1 MLTSFFGAQ
10 NKTAAST
17 PATKNLTYRFENA
30 SGMNFTIVQSN
41 PENPITSRQVAV
53 SSDWTSHEMSSRLS
67 SEGNISLLQTVQ
79 SKCNW
84 VLRIRVYL
92 QKSGSSTKTLL
103 GGLNVDDANYGK
115 NTLSGTT
122 KVNYGDTVIY
132 EISQNVGVMT
142 SSAVSGKF
150 PEGDV
155 DNPWTIGIENLY
167 NTNYVGA
174 TLSYR
179 QPYIYSLNLSAKAAT
194 SITLENCNAL
204 IDIYQSYKG
213 RVASVNC
220 THAVEKNIGGYL
232 VNASQYSTSF
242 SLYMQYVT
250 EASVTPPTPSKEPI
264 SFTVGVTAHPGMSEV
279 TISIWNKAKTKRLAV
294 ASFESSDL
302 ETGAS
307 QVLSNIPNE
316 DNGLYFL
323 EITGDYTRS
332 EEFRFYDGGTF
343 LF

>member
-1 MLTSFFGAQ
+1 
-10 NKTAAST
+10 
-17 PATKNLTYRFENA
+17 
-30 SGMNFTIVQSN
+30 
-41 PENPITSRQVAV
+41 
-53 SSDWTSHEMSSRLS
+53 
-67 SEGNISLLQTVQ
+67 
-79 SKCNW
+79 
-84 VLRIRVYL
+84 VYL

-142 SSAVSGKF
+142 SSAVSKEF
-150 PEGDV
+150 PEGDT
-155 DNPWTIGIENLY
+155 DNWSIGINDLY
-167 NTNYVGA
+167 ATSYVGA
-174 TLSYR
+174 TLSYN
-179 QPYIYSLNLSAKAAT
+179 QPYIYSLNLAAKAAT

-204 IDIYQSYKG
+204 IDIYQNYKG

-220 THAVEKNIGGYL
+220 THSVAKNIGSHILNVG
-232 VNASQYSTSF
+232 SYSTSF
-242 SLYMQYVT
+242 SLFMQYVT

-264 SFTVGVTAHPGMSEV
+264 SFTVGVMAHPGMSEV

-307 QVLSNIPNE
+307 QLLSNIPNE
-316 DNGLYFL
+316 DNGFYFL
-323 EITGDYTRS
+323 DITGSIVRS
-332 EEFRFYDGGTF
+332 EEFAFYNGGTF

>member
-1 MLTSFFGAQ
+1 MLTTAFFSQ
-10 NKTAAST
+10 NKRVST
-17 PATKNLTYRFENA
+17 PATKNITYRFENA
-30 SGMNFTIVQSN
+30 SGMNITIIQSN

-53 SSDWTSHEMSSRLS
+53 SSGWTSHEMSSRLS
-67 SEGNISLLQTVQ
+67 AEGNISLLLSVQ
-79 SKCNW
+79 SECNW
-84 VLRIRVYL
+84 MLRIRVYL
-92 QKSGSSTKTLL
+92 QKSGSSTKTFL
-103 GGLNVDDANYGK
+103 GGLNVDESHYGES
-115 NTLSGTT
+115 TLTGTT
-122 KVNYGDTVIY
+122 MVNFGDTIIY
-132 EISQNVGVMT
+132 EITQNVGVMT

-155 DNPWTIGIENLY
+155 DNPWTIGIENLS

-179 QPYIYSLNLSAKAAT
+179 QPYVFSLNLSGKNTT

-204 IDIYQSYKG
+204 IDIYQNYKG

-220 THAVEKNIGGYL
+220 THSVEKNIGSYILNVG
-232 VNASQYSTSF
+232 SHSTSF
-242 SLYMQYVT
+242 SLFMQYVT

-264 SFTVGVTAHPGMSEV
+264 SFTIGVTAHPEMNDVS
-279 TISIWNKAKTKRLAV
+279 ISVWNKAKTKRLAV
-294 ASFESSDL
+294 VSFESYDL

-307 QVLSNIPNE
+307 KLLSNIPNE

-332 EEFRFYDGGTF
+332 EEFRFYDGGVYIF
-343 LF
+343 

>member
-1 MLTSFFGAQ
+1 MLTTAFFSQ
-10 NKTAAST
+10 NKRVST
-17 PATKNLTYRFENA
+17 PATKNITYRFENA
-30 SGMNFTIVQSN
+30 SGMNITIIQSN

-53 SSDWTSHEMSSRLS
+53 SSGWTSHEMSSRLS
-67 SEGNISLLQTVQ
+67 AEGNISLLQTVQ
-79 SKCNW
+79 SECNW

-92 QKSGSSTKTLL
+92 QKSGSSTKTFL
-103 GGLNVDDANYGK
+103 GGLNVNDANYGK

-155 DNPWTIGIENLY
+155 DNPWAIGIENLY
-167 NTNYVGA
+167 DTNYVGA
-174 TLSYR
+174 TLLYR
-179 QPYIYSLNLSAKAAT
+179 QPYVYSLNLSGKNVT

-204 IDIYQSYKG
+204 IDIYQNYKG

-220 THAVEKNIGGYL
+220 THSVAKNIGSYILDVG
-232 VNASQYSTSF
+232 AYSTSF
-242 SLYMQYVT
+242 SLFMQYVT
-250 EASVTPPTPSKEPI
+250 EASVTPPTPSKQPI

-307 QVLSNIPNE
+307 RLLSNIPNE

-323 EITGDYTRS
+323 DITGSIVHS

>member
-10 NKTAAST
+10 NKTTAST

-30 SGMNFTIVQSN
+30 SGMNFTIVQSD
-41 PENPITSRQVAV
+41 PESPITSRRVAV
-53 SSDWTSHEMSSRLS
+53 SSDWTSHEISSRLS

-79 SKCNW
+79 SECNW

-142 SSAVSGKF
+142 SSAVSKEF
-150 PEGDV
+150 PEGDT
-155 DNPWTIGIENLY
+155 DNWSIGINDLY
-167 NTNYVGA
+167 ATRYVGA
-174 TLSYR
+174 TLSYN
-179 QPYIYSLNLSAKAAT
+179 QPYIYSLNLAAKAAT

-213 RVASVNC
+213 RVASVSC
-220 THAVEKNIGGYL
+220 THAVAKNIGGYL

-242 SLYMQYVT
+242 SLYMQYC

-264 SFTVGVTAHPGMSEV
+264 SFTIGVTAHPGMSEV
-279 TISIWNKAKTKRLAV
+279 AISIWNKAKTKRLASV
-294 ASFESSDL
+294 TFENYDL

-307 QVLSNIPNE
+307 KVLSNIPNE

>member
-1 MLTSFFGAQ
+1 MLTTAFFSQ
-10 NKTAAST
+10 NKRVST
-17 PATKNLTYRFENA
+17 PATKNITYRFENA
-30 SGMNFTIVQSN
+30 SGMNITIIQSN

-53 SSDWTSHEMSSRLS
+53 SSGWTSHEMSSRLS
-67 SEGNISLLQTVQ
+67 AEGNISLLLSVQ
-79 SKCNW
+79 SGCNW
-84 VLRIRVYL
+84 MLRIRVYL
-92 QKSGSSTKTLL
+92 QKSGSSTKTFL
-103 GGLNVDDANYGK
+103 GGLNVDESHYGK
-115 NTLSGTT
+115 STLTGTT
-122 KVNYGDTVIY
+122 RVNFGDTIIY
-132 EISQNVGVMT
+132 EITQNVGVMT

-155 DNPWTIGIENLY
+155 DNPWSIGIENLD

-179 QPYIYSLNLSAKAAT
+179 QPYVYSLNLSGKNTT

-204 IDIYQSYKG
+204 IDIYQNYKG

-220 THAVEKNIGGYL
+220 THSVAKNIGSYILNVGSHS
-232 VNASQYSTSF
+232 ASF
-242 SLYMQYVT
+242 SLFMHYVT

-294 ASFESSDL
+294 VSFESSDL

-307 QVLSNIPNE
+307 QLLSNIPNE
-316 DNGLYFL
+316 DNGFYFL
-323 EITGDYTRS
+323 DITGSIVRS
-332 EEFRFYDGGTF
+332 EEFLLYNGGTF

>member
-1 MLTSFFGAQ
+1 M
-10 NKTAAST
+10 
-17 PATKNLTYRFENA
+17 
-30 SGMNFTIVQSN
+30 
-41 PENPITSRQVAV
+41 
-53 SSDWTSHEMSSRLS
+53 
-67 SEGNISLLQTVQ
+67 QTVQ
-79 SKCNW
+79 SECNW

-92 QKSGSSTKTLL
+92 QKSGSSTKTFL

-167 NTNYVGA
+167 NTNYVSA

-179 QPYIYSLNLSAKAAT
+179 QPYVYSLNLSGKNTT
-194 SITLENCNAL
+194 SITLENCDAL
-204 IDIYQSYKG
+204 IDIYQNYKG

-220 THAVEKNIGGYL
+220 THSVAKNIGSYILNVG
-232 VNASQYSTSF
+232 SYSTSF
-242 SLYMQYVT
+242 SLFMQYVT

-264 SFTVGVTAHPGMSEV
+264 SFTIGVTAHPGMNEV
-279 TISIWNKAKTKRLAV
+279 SISIWNKAKTKRLASV
-294 ASFESSDL
+294 TFESSDL
-302 ETGAS
+302 EIGAS
-307 QVLSNIPNE
+307 QVLNDIPNE

>member
-1 MLTSFFGAQ
+1 MLTTAFFSQ
-10 NKTAAST
+10 NKRVST
-17 PATKNLTYRFENA
+17 PATKNITYRFENA
-30 SGMNFTIVQSN
+30 SGMNITIIQSN

-53 SSDWTSHEMSSRLS
+53 SSGWTSHEMSSRLS
-67 SEGNISLLQTVQ
+67 AEGNISLLLSVQ
-79 SKCNW
+79 SECNW
-84 VLRIRVYL
+84 MLRIRVYL
-92 QKSGSSTKTLL
+92 QKSGSSTKKFL
-103 GGLNVDDANYGK
+103 GGLNVDESHYGES
-115 NTLSGTT
+115 TLTGTT
-122 KVNYGDTVIY
+122 MVHFGDTIIY
-132 EISQNVGVMT
+132 EITQNVGVMT

-155 DNPWTIGIENLY
+155 DNPWIISIKNLY

-179 QPYIYSLNLSAKAAT
+179 QPYVYSLNLSGTHTT

-204 IDIYQSYKG
+204 IDIYQNYKG

-220 THAVEKNIGGYL
+220 THSVAKNIGSHILNVG
-232 VNASQYSTSF
+232 AYSTSF
-242 SLYMQYVT
+242 SLFMQYVT
-250 EASVTPPTPSKEPI
+250 EASVTPPTPSKEFI
-264 SFTVGVTAHPGMSEV
+264 SFTVGVMAHPGMSEV

-294 ASFESSDL
+294 VSFESSDL

-307 QVLSNIPNE
+307 QLFSNIPNE

-323 EITGDYTRS
+323 DITGNIVRS
-332 EEFRFYDGGTF
+332 EVFVFYNGGTF

>member
-1 MLTSFFGAQ
+1 
-10 NKTAAST
+10 
-17 PATKNLTYRFENA
+17 
-30 SGMNFTIVQSN
+30 MNITIIQSN

-53 SSDWTSHEMSSRLS
+53 SSDWTSHEISSRLS

-79 SKCNW
+79 SECNW

-132 EISQNVGVMT
+132 EIFQNVGVMT
-142 SSAVSGKF
+142 SSAVSKKF
-150 PEGDV
+150 PKGDT
-155 DNPWTIGIENLY
+155 DNWSIGIDDLY
-167 NTNYVGA
+167 ATRYVGA
-174 TLSYR
+174 PLLYN
-179 QPYIYSLNLSAKAAT
+179 QPYIYSLNLVAKAAT

-213 RVASVNC
+213 RVASVSC
-220 THAVEKNIGGYL
+220 THAVAKNIGGYL
-232 VNASQYSTSF
+232 INASQSSMSF

-264 SFTVGVTAHPGMSEV
+264 SFTVGVMAHPGMSEV
-279 TISIWNKAKTKRLAV
+279 TISIWNKAKTKCLAV
-294 ASFESSDL
+294 VSFESSDL

-307 QVLSNIPNE
+307 KLLSNIPNE
-316 DNGLYFL
+316 DNGFYFL
-323 EITGDYTRS
+323 DITGSIVRS
-332 EEFRFYDGGTF
+332 EEFLFYNGGTF

>member
-1 MLTSFFGAQ
+1 
-10 NKTAAST
+10 
-17 PATKNLTYRFENA
+17 
-30 SGMNFTIVQSN
+30 
-41 PENPITSRQVAV
+41 
-53 SSDWTSHEMSSRLS
+53 
-67 SEGNISLLQTVQ
+67 
-79 SKCNW
+79 
-84 VLRIRVYL
+84 VYL

-142 SSAVSGKF
+142 SSAVSKVF
-150 PEGDV
+150 PEGDT
-155 DNPWTIGIENLY
+155 DNWSIGINSLY
-167 NTNYVGA
+167 GTNYVGA
-174 TLSYR
+174 TLTYD

-264 SFTVGVTAHPGMSEV
+264 SFTIGVTAHPGMSEV
-279 TISIWNKAKTKRLAV
+279 MISVWNKAKTKRLASV
-294 ASFESSDL
+294 TFESSDL

-332 EEFRFYDGGTF
+332 EEFVFYNGGTF

>member
-1 MLTSFFGAQ
+1 MLTTAFFSQ
-10 NKTAAST
+10 NKRVST
-17 PATKNLTYRFENA
+17 PATKNITYRFENA
-30 SGMNFTIVQSN
+30 SGMNITIIQSN

-53 SSDWTSHEMSSRLS
+53 SSGWTSHEMSSRLS
-67 SEGNISLLQTVQ
+67 AEGNISLLLSVQ

-84 VLRIRVYL
+84 MLRIRVYL
-92 QKSGSSTKTLL
+92 QKSGSSTKTFL
-103 GGLNVDDANYGK
+103 GGLNVDESHYGES
-115 NTLSGTT
+115 TLTGTT
-122 KVNYGDTVIY
+122 MVNFGDTIIY
-132 EISQNVGVMT
+132 EITQNVGVMT

-155 DNPWTIGIENLY
+155 SNPWTIGIENLH

-179 QPYIYSLNLSAKAAT
+179 QPYVYSLNLLGKNTT

-204 IDIYQSYKG
+204 IDIYQNYKG

-220 THAVEKNIGGYL
+220 IHSVAKNIGSYILNVG
-232 VNASQYSTSF
+232 SYSASF
-242 SLYMQYVT
+242 SLFMHYVT
-250 EASVTPPTPSKEPI
+250 EASVTPPTPSKQPI

-279 TISIWNKAKTKRLAV
+279 AISIWNKAKTKRLASV
-294 ASFESSDL
+294 TFESSDL

-307 QVLSNIPNE
+307 QVLNDIPNE

-323 EITGDYTRS
+323 KITGDYTRS

>member
-1 MLTSFFGAQ
+1 MLTTAFFSQ
-10 NKTAAST
+10 NKRVST
-17 PATKNLTYRFENA
+17 PATKNITYRFENA
-30 SGMNFTIVQSN
+30 SGMNITIIQSN

-53 SSDWTSHEMSSRLS
+53 SSDWTSHEISSRLS

-79 SKCNW
+79 SECNW

-142 SSAVSGKF
+142 SSAVSKEF
-150 PEGDV
+150 PEGDT
-155 DNPWTIGIENLY
+155 DNWSIGINDLY
-167 NTNYVGA
+167 DTIYVGA
-174 TLSYR
+174 TLSYN
-179 QPYIYSLNLSAKAAT
+179 QPYIYSLNLAAKAET

-213 RVASVNC
+213 RVASVSC

-232 VNASQYSTSF
+232 VNASQHSMSF

-250 EASVTPPTPSKEPI
+250 EVSVTPPTPSKEPI
-264 SFTVGVTAHPGMSEV
+264 SFTIGVTAHPGMRDV
-279 TISIWNKAKTKRLAV
+279 SIRVWNKAKTKQLASV
-294 ASFESSDL
+294 TFESSDL
-302 ETGAS
+302 EIGAS
-307 QVLSNIPNE
+307 KVLSNIPNE
-316 DNGLYFL
+316 DNGVYFL

>member
-10 NKTAAST
+10 NKTVDST
-17 PATKNLTYRFENA
+17 PATRNLTYRFENA
-30 SGMNFTIVQSN
+30 SGMNFTIVQSD
-41 PENPITSRQVAV
+41 PESPITPRRVAV

-67 SEGNISLLQTVQ
+67 SEGNISLLRTVQ
-79 SKCNW
+79 SECNW
-84 VLRIRVYL
+84 MLRIRVYL
-92 QKSGSSTKTLL
+92 QKSGSSTKTFL

-155 DNPWTIGIENLY
+155 DNPWAIGIEYLS
-167 NTNYVGA
+167 NTDYVGA

-179 QPYIYSLNLSAKAAT
+179 QPYVCSLNLSGKNTT

-204 IDIYQSYKG
+204 IDIYQNYKG

-220 THAVEKNIGGYL
+220 THSVAKNIGSYILNVGSH
-232 VNASQYSTSF
+232 NASF
-242 SLYMQYVT
+242 SLFMQYVT
-250 EASVTPPTPSKEPI
+250 EASVTPPTSSKEPI
-264 SFTVGVTAHPGMSEV
+264 SFTVGVMAHPEMLEV
-279 TISIWNKAKTKRLAV
+279 TIIIWNKAKTKRLAV
-294 ASFESSDL
+294 VSFESSDL
-302 ETGAS
+302 DMGAS
-307 QVLSNIPNE
+307 KLLSNIPNE
-316 DNGLYFL
+316 DNGFYFVD
-323 EITGDYTRS
+323 ITGSIVRS
-332 EEFRFYDGGTF
+332 ERFLFYNGGTF

>member
-10 NKTAAST
+10 NKT

-30 SGMNFTIVQSN
+30 SGMNFTIVQSD
-41 PENPITSRQVAV
+41 PESPITPRRVAV

-67 SEGNISLLQTVQ
+67 AEGNISLLLTVQ
-79 SKCNW
+79 SECAW

-92 QKSGSSTKTLL
+92 QKSGSSTKTFL
-103 GGLNVDDANYGK
+103 GGLNVNDANYGK

-155 DNPWTIGIENLY
+155 DNPWAIGIENLY

-179 QPYIYSLNLSAKAAT
+179 QPYVYSLNLSGKHTT
-194 SITLENCNAL
+194 SITLENCDAL
-204 IDIYQSYKG
+204 IDIYQNYKG

-220 THAVEKNIGGYL
+220 THSVAKNIGSYILNVG
-232 VNASQYSTSF
+232 SYSTSF
-242 SLYMQYVT
+242 SLFMRYVT

-264 SFTVGVTAHPGMSEV
+264 SFTIGVTAHPGMNEV
-279 TISIWNKAKTKRLAV
+279 SISIWNKAKTKRLASV
-294 ASFESSDL
+294 TFESSDL

-307 QVLSNIPNE
+307 QVLNDIPNE
-316 DNGLYFL
+316 DHGVYFL
-323 EITGDYTRS
+323 DITGSIVRS
-332 EEFRFYDGGTF
+332 EEFTFYNGGTF

>member
-1 MLTSFFGAQ
+1 MLTTAFFSQ
-10 NKTAAST
+10 NKRVST
-17 PATKNLTYRFENA
+17 PATKNITYRFENA
-30 SGMNFTIVQSN
+30 SGMNITIIQSN

-53 SSDWTSHEMSSRLS
+53 SSGWTSHEMSSRLS
-67 SEGNISLLQTVQ
+67 AEGNISLLLSVQ
-79 SKCNW
+79 SECNW
-84 VLRIRVYL
+84 MLRIRVYL
-92 QKSGSSTKTLL
+92 QKSGSSTKTFL
-103 GGLNVDDANYGK
+103 GGLNVDESHYGES
-115 NTLSGTT
+115 TLTGTT
-122 KVNYGDTVIY
+122 MVNFGDTIIY
-132 EISQNVGVMT
+132 EITQNVGVMT

-155 DNPWTIGIENLY
+155 DNPWTIGIENLH

-179 QPYIYSLNLSAKAAT
+179 QPYVYSLNLSGKNTT
-194 SITLENCNAL
+194 SITLGNCNAL
-204 IDIYQSYKG
+204 IDIYQNYKG

-220 THAVEKNIGGYL
+220 MHSVAKNIGSYILNVG
-232 VNASQYSTSF
+232 SHSTSF
-242 SLYMQYVT
+242 SLFMQHVT

-307 QVLSNIPNE
+307 QLLSNIPNE
-316 DNGLYFL
+316 DNGFYFL
-323 EITGDYTRS
+323 DITGSIVRS
-332 EEFRFYDGGTF
+332 EEFVFYNGGTF

>member
-1 MLTSFFGAQ
+1 MLTTAFFSQ
-10 NKTAAST
+10 NKRVST
-17 PATKNLTYRFENA
+17 PATKNITYRFEND
-30 SGMNFTIVQSN
+30 SGMNITIIQSN

-79 SKCNW
+79 SECNW

-150 PEGDV
+150 PKGDV
-155 DNPWTIGIENLY
+155 DNPWSIGIENLH

-174 TLSYR
+174 TLLYR
-179 QPYIYSLNLSAKAAT
+179 QPYVYSLNLLGKNTT

-204 IDIYQSYKG
+204 IDIYQNYKG
-213 RVASVNC
+213 KVASVDC
-220 THAVEKNIGGYL
+220 THSVAKNIGSYILNVG
-232 VNASQYSTSF
+232 SHSTSF
-242 SLYMQYVT
+242 SLFMQYVT

-294 ASFESSDL
+294 VSFESSDL

-307 QVLSNIPNE
+307 KLLSNIPNE
-316 DNGLYFL
+316 DNGWYFL
-323 EITGDYTRS
+323 EIIGDYTRS
-332 EEFRFYDGGTF
+332 EEFVFYNGGTF

>member
-1 MLTSFFGAQ
+1 MLTTAFFSQ
-10 NKTAAST
+10 NKRVST
-17 PATKNLTYRFENA
+17 PATKNITYRFENA
-30 SGMNFTIVQSN
+30 SGMNITIIQSN

-53 SSDWTSHEMSSRLS
+53 SSGWTSHEMSSRLS
-67 SEGNISLLQTVQ
+67 AEGNISLLLSVQ

-84 VLRIRVYL
+84 MLRIRVYL
-92 QKSGSSTKTLL
+92 QKSGSSTKTFL
-103 GGLNVDDANYGK
+103 GGLNVDESHYGES
-115 NTLSGTT
+115 TLTGTT
-122 KVNYGDTVIY
+122 MVNFGDTIIY
-132 EISQNVGVMT
+132 EITQNVGVMT

-179 QPYIYSLNLSAKAAT
+179 QPYVYSLNLSGKNTT

-204 IDIYQSYKG
+204 IDIYQNYKG

-220 THAVEKNIGGYL
+220 THSVAKNIGSYILNVG
-232 VNASQYSTSF
+232 SYSASF
-242 SLYMQYVT
+242 SLFMQYVT
-250 EASVTPPTPSKEPI
+250 EASVTPPTPSKESI
-264 SFTVGVTAHPGMSEV
+264 SFTVGVMAHPGMFEV

-294 ASFESSDL
+294 VSFEGSDL

-307 QVLSNIPNE
+307 KLLSNIPNE
-316 DNGLYFL
+316 DNGSYFL
-323 EITGDYTRS
+323 DITGSIVRS
-332 EEFRFYDGGTF
+332 EEFVFYNGGTF

>member
-10 NKTAAST
+10 NKTTAST

-30 SGMNFTIVQSN
+30 SGMNLTIVQSD
-41 PENPITSRQVAV
+41 PESPTTSRRVAV
-53 SSDWTSHEMSSRLS
+53 SSDWTSHEISSRLS

-79 SKCNW
+79 SECNW

-103 GGLNVDDANYGK
+103 GGLNVDANYGK

-132 EISQNVGVMT
+132 EIFQNVGVMT
-142 SSAVSGKF
+142 SSAVSKEF
-150 PEGDV
+150 PEGDT
-155 DNPWTIGIENLY
+155 DNWSIGINDLY
-167 NTNYVGA
+167 ATSYVGA
-174 TLSYR
+174 TLLYN
-179 QPYIYSLNLSAKAAT
+179 QPYIYSLNLAAKAAT

-213 RVASVNC
+213 RVASVSC
-220 THAVEKNIGGYL
+220 THAVEKNIGRYL

-242 SLYMQYVT
+242 SLYMQHVT

-264 SFTVGVTAHPGMSEV
+264 SFTIGVMAHPGMNEV
-279 TISIWNKAKTKRLAV
+279 SISIWNKAKTKRLASV
-294 ASFESSDL
+294 TFESSDL

-307 QVLSNIPNE
+307 QVLNDIPNE

-332 EEFRFYDGGTF
+332 EEFGFYDGGTF